1 MLKVNSLGF
10 KLTFEITRF
19 ILIEMV
25 KIWFLKLQ
33 SLEPFD
39 QVVASKKLPWLN
51 MAFKNNP
58 DFDRILKLL
67 NKNLN
72 VSLKA

>member
-1 MLKVNSLGF
+1 MLKVNGLGF
-10 KLTFEITRF
+10 KLTCEITWF

-25 KIWFLKLQ
+25 KISILKLQ

-39 QVVASKKLPWLN
+39 QVVASKKLSWLN

-58 DFDRILKLL
+58 EFDTILKLL

-72 VSLKA
+72 VSLKT